1 MGSSMGS
8 QSVVVRFAGD
18 SGDGVQLMGT
28 QFVAA
33 TALAGNDFATFPDFP
48 AEIRAPAGTTFG
60 VSAYQI
66 HLGARPITTAG
77 DAPQVLVAFNPAALK
92 VNLPLLAPGALIVL
106 NIDSFTSRGLAK
118 AGYQADPRTSGALDS
133 YQVVEV
139 DMTELT
145 MAATESFGL
154 SKSDAGR
161 CKNFWALG
169 LVQWMLNHDI
179 APIEDWITKRF
190 TKDATIRDANLAALR
205 AGHAYGETAE
215 LTAAVPHVAA
225 VHAQFPPGE
234 YRGVRGGEA
243 LALGL
248 AAAGE
253 LADRKIIFCSYPI
266 TPASTLLHQL
276 ARYGHLG
283 VGTFQAE
290 DELAAVC
297 AAIGASYGGAIGV
310 TSSSGPGIALKT
322 EAIGLAVNAELPLI
336 VVDSQRGGPSTGLP
350 TKTEQSDLYQAVYG
364 RNADTP
370 IPVIAARS
378 PSDCFEVAIEAVRIA
393 LRHMTPVMLLTDGY
407 LANAA
412 EPWLIPNVD
421 EIPRIETNSA
431 GPRNAGEEVGA
442 VIFKR
447 DPESLGRPWVTPG
460 TPNFMHRIGGLEKD
474 IRTGNISYDA
484 QNHQAM
490 TNLRAAKVAAVAKFI
505 PPQKVEHGPEQG
517 KVAVVGWGSTY
528 GAIYQA
534 VRAMPER
541 ERVSHIHIRHLS
553 PFPSNLGE
561 LLRGFDQ
568 ILVPEMNMGQLAS
581 LLRDKIGVE
590 TQQLNKVTGQPFL
603 IAEIVQ
609 KIRSLLAPTA
619 AARTKPK
626 AVRGDRA

>member
-1 MGSSMGS
+1 MGS

-33 TALAGNDFATFPDFP
+33 TALAGNDFATFPDYP

-92 VNLPLLAPGALIVL
+92 VNLPLVAPGALIVL

-118 AGYQADPRTSGALDS
+118 AGYQADPRKSGVLDGF
-133 YQVVEV
+133 QVVEV
-139 DMTELT
+139 DMTQATLD
-145 MAATESFGL
+145 ATEKFEL

-169 LVQWMLNHDI
+169 LVQWMFNHDI
-179 APIEDWITKRF
+179 SQIEDWITKKF
-190 TKDATIRDANLAALR
+190 AKDAKIRDANLAALR

-215 LTAAVPHVAA
+215 LAAAVPHVKAIE
-225 VHAQFPPGE
+225 AQFPPGE
-234 YRGVRGGEA
+234 YRGVRGSEA
-243 LALGL
+243 LSLGL

-253 LADRKIIFCSYPI
+253 LADRKVIFCSYPI
-266 TPASTLLHQL
+266 TPASTLLHTL

-283 VGTFQAE
+283 VGVFQAE
-290 DELAAVC
+290 DEIAAIC

-322 EAIGLAVNAELPLI
+322 EAIGLAINTELPVVI
-336 VVDSQRGGPSTGLP
+336 VDSQRGGPSTGLP

-364 RNADTP
+364 RNADAP
-370 IPVIAARS
+370 VPVIAARS

-393 LRHMTPVMLLTDGY
+393 LRHMTPVILLTDGY

-412 EPWLIPNVD
+412 EPWLIPDVAK
-421 EIPRIETNSA
+421 IARIETNA
-431 GPRNAGEEVGA
+431 PRARKDGEEVGN
-442 VIFKR
+442 VIFAR
-447 DPESLGRPWVTPG
+447 NAESLGRPWVSPG
-460 TPNFMHRIGGLEKD
+460 TPGLMHRIGGLEKD

-484 QNHQAM
+484 ANHQAM
-490 TNLRAAKVAAVAKFI
+490 TNLRADKVAAVAKFI
-505 PPQKVEHGPEQG
+505 PPQAVELGPEKG
-517 KVAVVGWGSTY
+517 RIAVVGWGSTY

-541 ERVSHIHIRHLS
+541 DRVSHIHIRYLS
-553 PFPSNLGE
+553 PLPSNLGE
-561 LLRGFDQ
+561 LLSGFDK
-568 ILVPEMNMGQLAS
+568 ILVPEMNMGQLAT
-581 LLRDKIGVE
+581 LLRDKLGVE
-590 TQQLNKVTGQPFL
+590 TVQLNKVTGQPFL

-609 KIRSLLAPTA
+609 KIRSLLAPSA
-619 AARTKPK
+619 VRSAGK